1 MSDLSRLNSI
11 IEELQS
17 SAALIDRTRGEHHRP
32 LFDDTLFHCHG
43 KLLTPCVTEAQ
54 GTLNA
59 IVREQ
64 KAGKLTQPR
73 AEYLTERLLSQIRAI
88 QREMSTQAIRKNEPK
103 HFNETRKPISDLY
116 QDLAQHQ
123 DWERRL
129 MILVQDKQAT
139 VESSFGANKTAAQQ
153 ALLTAEQRLKRCQEA
168 KTKIEK
174 QITFREK
181 NQ

>member
-1 MSDLSRLNSI
+1 MKDLSRLNLI
-11 IEELQS
+11 IEELKS
-17 SAALIDRTRGEHHRP
+17 TAALIDRTRGEHYRP

-43 KLLTPCVTEAQ
+43 KLLTPCVIETES
-54 GTLNA
+54 TLNA
-59 IVREQ
+59 ILREQ

-73 AEYLTERLLSQIRAI
+73 AEYLTERLLAQIGAI
-88 QREMSTQAIRKNEPK
+88 QREMSTQAIRKKEPK
-103 HFNETRKPISDLY
+103 HYRDTRKPISDLY

-129 MILVQDKQAT
+129 MLLVQDKQMA
-139 VESSFGANKTAAQQ
+139 VEGTFGADKTSAQQ
-153 ALLTAEQRLKRCQEA
+153 ALLAAEQRLKRCQEA

>member
-1 MSDLSRLNSI
+1 MSDLSRLNAI
-11 IEELQS
+11 ITELKA
-17 SAALIDRTRGEHHRP
+17 SAAQIDRTRGEHHRP

-43 KLLTPCVTEAQ
+43 KLLTPCVTETQ

-59 IVREQ
+59 IMREQ
-64 KAGKLTQPR
+64 SAGKLTQLR
-73 AEYLTERLLSQIRAI
+73 AEYLTERLLAQISAI
-88 QREMSTQAIRKNEPK
+88 QREMSTQAIRKSEPK
-103 HFNETRKPISDLY
+103 HFSEIRKPISDLY

-129 MILVQDKQAT
+129 MLLVQDKQTA
-139 VESSFGANKTAAQQ
+139 VENAFGASKTTAQQ
-153 ALLTAEQRLKRCQEA
+153 ALLTAEQRLKRCQQA
-168 KTKIEK
+168 KIKIEK